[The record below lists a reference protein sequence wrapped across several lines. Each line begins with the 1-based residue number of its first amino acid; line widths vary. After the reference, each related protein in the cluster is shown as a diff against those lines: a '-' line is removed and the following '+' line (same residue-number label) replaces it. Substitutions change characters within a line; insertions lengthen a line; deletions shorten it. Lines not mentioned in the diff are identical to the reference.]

1 MLFRSSLQEL
11 NQRFYAWLSECYH
24 TRIHNALGTTPET
37 AFKSD
42 SMPSRFVA
50 SDILAR
56 SFLHCE
62 PRKTD
67 KSGCISF
74 QGSKY
79 DLGVAFA
86 GRQVDVVYDPVNI
99 ETLTIE
105 APDTLPFQVH
115 RVQIGERVAPRPK
128 RPELETVQV
137 DRSRLLDAISDTFQE
152 KGQHYRRAISYANE
166 MGKE

>member
-1 MLFRSSLQEL
+1 MFCGSGYCCQSL
-11 NQRFYAWLSECYH
+11 S
-24 TRIHNALGTTPET
+24 
-37 AFKSD
+37 
-42 SMPSRFVA
+42 
-50 SDILAR
+50 
-56 SFLHCE
+56 HCE
-62 PRKTD
+62 SRKTD

-105 APDTLPFQVH
+105 APNTLPFQVH

-128 RPELETVQV
+128 RPELETVPV
-137 DRSRLLDAISDTFQE
+137 DRSRLLDAVSDTFQE
-152 KGQHYRRAISYANE
+152 KGQHYRRAISYTNE